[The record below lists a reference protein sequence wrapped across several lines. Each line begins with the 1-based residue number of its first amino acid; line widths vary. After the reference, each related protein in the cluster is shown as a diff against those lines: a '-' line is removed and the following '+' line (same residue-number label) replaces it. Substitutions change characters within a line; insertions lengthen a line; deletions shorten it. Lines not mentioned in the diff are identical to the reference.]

1 LLRRAWLQ
9 KLGKWTAEQL
19 VFLDESGINAQ
30 SGERTRGWS
39 ERGRITRLALPF
51 GKGENFTILPAMTF
65 NGYIACNIYQGAVNT
80 EKFKEF
86 IEYDVLPRCTSFPGS
101 RSIIIMDNASI
112 YNVYLIILMANL

>member
-1 LLRRAWLQ
+1 LLRCAWLK

-39 ERGRITRLALPF
+39 KKGNVARLAIPF
-51 GKGENFTILPAMTF
+51 NKGENFTVLPAMTV
-65 NGYIACNIYQGAVNT
+65 NGYIACNVYRGSVNA
-80 EKFKEF
+80 EIFKLF
-86 IEYDVLPRCTSFPGS
+86 IEHDVLPYCSPFPGP

-112 YNVYLIILMANL
+112 HHVYLLKYNY